1 MTIDLNADRDWLDH
15 LELWLSRID
24 EHLDAEVGQRYKDE
38 PLAQDWAR
46 VTKVSEEVGE
56 AIAELIL
63 WTQQNP
69 RKVLRGDTGSR
80 DGLLK
85 ELADVVITGALG
97 MQHFTKDARET
108 LRILEGALHLTYLRI
123 EKYERDKAGE
133 GNGD

>member
-1 MTIDLNADRDWLDH
+1 VTNLDSDRGWLDA
-15 LELWLSRID
+15 LETWLSGID
-24 EHLDAEVGQRYKDE
+24 RHLDAEVGQRYKDE

-69 RKVLRGDTGSR
+69 RKVLRGDTGSESA
-80 DGLLK
+80 LLK

-97 MQHFTKDARET
+97 IQHFTKDARET
-108 LRILEGALHLTYLRI
+108 LRIIEGVLHLTYLRI
-123 EKYERDKAGE
+123 EKYDRDKAD
-133 GNGD
+133 NGG